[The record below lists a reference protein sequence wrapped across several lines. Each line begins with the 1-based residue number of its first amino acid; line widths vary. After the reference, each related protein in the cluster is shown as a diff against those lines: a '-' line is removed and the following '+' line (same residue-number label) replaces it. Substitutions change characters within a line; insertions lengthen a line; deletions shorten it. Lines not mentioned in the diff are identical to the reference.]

1 MTILNGC
8 NMRNVTSEKGN
19 PNNPRCRFGGTVEI
33 KGWEEMTGNKIQV
46 IEWMSN
52 KWEVKYP
59 ETASFDEK
67 KHTLIFDRQ
76 KLHYDYARPI
86 QQSQK
91 GGGNNVYI
99 NKCKNHRHKRTRKFR
114 IRLKNVGDWVHV
126 KKPKKRTRRIY

>member
-1 MTILNGC
+1 MDKKLSIPLHLWETYGDKILTVEHLTDVGKKMYEPLESDNFKWMQYAKC
-8 NMRNVTSEKGN
+8 MTSEERN
-19 PNNPRCRFGGTVEI
+19 PNNPRCRFGGPVEI

-59 ETASFDEK
+59 VTASFDEK

-91 GGGNNVYI
+91 G
-99 NKCKNHRHKRTRKFR
+99 RK
-114 IRLKNVGDWVHV
+114 IMLH
-126 KKPKKRTRRIY
+126 